1 MCILLFFS
9 VQFKTNVKILSRFV
23 LKRKTCSVEIKLNQN
38 EMPCILTIVVA
49 NIIHACIC
57 NLKWMSNIDIQQ
69 DYLTRKDSIW
79 FQLCFNIRQNK

>member
-38 EMPCILTIVVA
+38 ETGNAIHFNNRGCKHYTCLHLQFKMVV
-49 NIIHACIC
+49 
-57 NLKWMSNIDIQQ
+57 K
-69 DYLTRKDSIW
+69 Y
-79 FQLCFNIRQNK
+79 